1 MIVSCL
7 LDTNVLVYAAA
18 GRGPEEWKRIRAF
31 EIMEAADFGTSAQ
44 VLQEFYVTVTRRART
59 PLEPREAAEWIE
71 RLALRPVAVID
82 DGLAKQAINLSV
94 RYQVSY
100 WDAAVIA
107 AALNLGAPVLYSED
121 LNHGQSYGDVQVLN
135 PFRPS

>member
-7 LDTNVLVYAAA
+7 LDTDVLVYAAA

-82 DGLAKQAINLSV
+82 DGLVKQAINLSV

-107 AALNLGAPVLYSED
+107 AARNLGAPVLYSED